1 MCRRDVDSGKVER
14 CWSFAAD
21 ALVESRRCAQ
31 PFGLAEAL
39 VIDAKGAWIGLDNN
53 NGARADGE
61 TRPIV
66 WRFDA
71 PEGGWSAKP

>member
-1 MCRRDVDSGKVER
+1 MS
-14 CWSFAAD
+14 SQAPAD
-21 ALVESRRCAQ
+21 GDEDTVPGPAPE
-31 PFGLAEAL
+31 L
-39 VIDAKGAWIGLDNN
+39 VIDATGAWIGIDNN

-61 TRPIV
+61 TRPVV